1 MSVHANVIMPDL
13 HDINQRIVIEES
25 PGKGFIESDIVAGPL
40 MLRYQDF
47 KQDRILSHDPL

>member
-1 MSVHANVIMPDL
+1 MIMTDL
-13 HDINQRIVIEES
+13 HDINQRIVNEES
-25 PGKGFIESDIVAGPL
+25 PGKGSIESDIVAGPL